1 MLQIFFINIFP
12 LVKYFLLRQCDG
24 GGRGAVA
31 IVLVW
36 LLAAGGH
43 VLDPAL
49 GGHGG
54 WRLATVLGSL
64 YSLHRRRVWSILA
77 TEECSPR
84 PDLHWTTPHTAPLT
98 NYNLAMWSGPG
109 LLLLAEHAEI

>member
-31 IVLVW
+31 IVLVR

-64 YSLHRRRVWSILA
+64 SSSLRRGVWSILA

-84 PDLHWTTPHTAPLT
+84 LVLT
-98 NYNLAMWSGPG
+98 YTGPRCT
-109 LLLLAEHAEI
+109 LLL